1 VFFSSTRIPK
11 FIGSVL
17 FVCAG
22 FLTYGDSLLFEKIY
36 LALLGFVAVLFIR
49 DINIVSIIV
58 ISAAANLSSEVLYPL
73 VISEHFQLILKLL
86 TYFAVCYTLYNVSE
100 DSMRMPTI
108 IVVGLCLT
116 TECYWYLSGQDAP
129 MIFWYVLLLTINL
142 WVRHFLFARV
152 FIMAKYFPTQYRSLN
167 LDHTLYQLV
176 FFYILLHQLVLVEY
190 ILRRVFDV
198 PSTHI
203 YYAAPYIFHGLT
215 TYSALLVLIQGYILI
230 SKNWFKA

>member
-1 VFFSSTRIPK
+1 MFISSTRIPK
-11 FIGSVL
+11 FVGSIL

-49 DINIVSIIV
+49 DINLVSIIV
-58 ISAAANLSSEVLYPL
+58 ISAGANLSSELLYPL
-73 VISEHFQLILKLL
+73 VISEQFQFSLKIL
-86 TYFAVCYTLYNVSE
+86 TYLVACWTLLKVSE
-100 DSMRMPTI
+100 DSMQLPTVF
-108 IVVGLCLT
+108 VVILCLV
-116 TECYWYLSGQDAP
+116 TEGYWYISQQDAP

-152 FIMAKYFPTQYRSLN
+152 FIMAKYFPSQYRSLN
-167 LDHTLYQLV
+167 LDHSLYQLV
-176 FFYILLHQLVLVEY
+176 FFYILLHQLILLEY

-198 PSTHI
+198 PSTYI

-215 TYSALLVLIQGYILI
+215 TYSALLVLTQGYILI

>member
-1 VFFSSTRIPK
+1 MFFSSTRIPK

-58 ISAAANLSSEVLYPL
+58 ISAAANLSSEILYPL

-86 TYFAVCYTLYNVSE
+86 TYLAVCYTLYKVSE
-100 DSMRMPTI
+100 DSMRLPTV

-116 TECYWYLSGQDAP
+116 TECYWYLTSQEAP

-198 PSTHI
+198 SSTHI

>member
-1 VFFSSTRIPK
+1 M
-11 FIGSVL
+11 
-17 FVCAG
+17 
-22 FLTYGDSLLFEKIY
+22 
-36 LALLGFVAVLFIR
+36 FIR

-73 VISEHFQLILKLL
+73 VISEHFQLILKML
-86 TYFAVCYTLYNVSE
+86 TYLTVCYTLYKVSE
-100 DSMRMPTI
+100 DSMRLPTM
-108 IVVGLCLT
+108 IVVGFCLA
-116 TECYWYLSGQDAP
+116 TECYWYLTDQEAP

-215 TYSALLVLIQGYILI
+215 TYSALLVLIQGYVLL

>member
-1 VFFSSTRIPK
+1 MFVGSSRLPK
-11 FIGSVL
+11 IFGSVL

-22 FLTYGDSLLFEKIY
+22 FLTYGDGLLFEKIY

-49 DINIVSIIV
+49 DINLVSIII
-58 ISAAANLSSEVLYPL
+58 ISAAANLSSELLYPL
-73 VISEHFQLILKLL
+73 VISEKFQISLKLA
-86 TYFAVCYTLYNVSE
+86 TYLVTCWTLYKVSE
-100 DSMRMPTI
+100 DSLRWPTA
-108 IVVGLCLT
+108 IVVVLCLGA
-116 TECYWYLSGQDAP
+116 EAYWYLTSQEAA

-152 FIMAKYFPTQYRSLN
+152 FIMAKYFPKQYSSLD

-176 FFYILLHQLVLVEY
+176 FFYILLHQFILVEY
-190 ILRRVFDV
+190 VLRRVFDL
-198 PSTHI
+198 PSTFV

>member
-1 VFFSSTRIPK
+1 MFVSSSRIPK

-22 FLTYGDSLLFEKIY
+22 FLTYGDTLLFEKIY

-49 DINIVSIIV
+49 DINLVSIIV
-58 ISAAANLSSEVLYPL
+58 ISAGANLSSELLYPL
-73 VISEHFQLILKLL
+73 VISEQFQFPLKIL
-86 TYFAVCYTLYNVSE
+86 TYLVSCWTLFKVSE
-100 DSMRMPTI
+100 DSMRWPTVA
-108 IVVGLCLT
+108 VVALCLV
-116 TECYWYLSGQDAP
+116 TEGYWYVSGQDSP

-152 FIMAKYFPTQYRSLN
+152 FIMAKHFPSQYRSLN

-176 FFYILLHQLVLVEY
+176 FFYILLHQIILLEY
-190 ILRRVFDV
+190 IVRRVFDV
-198 PSTHI
+198 PITHI

-215 TYSALLVLIQGYILI
+215 TYSALLVLVQGYILI

>member
-1 VFFSSTRIPK
+1 MFFSSTRIPK

-49 DINIVSIIV
+49 DINLVSIIV
-58 ISAAANLSSEVLYPL
+58 ISATANLSSELLYPL
-73 VISEHFQLILKLL
+73 VISENFQLTLKVL
-86 TYFAVCYTLYNVSE
+86 TYLAACYSLYKVSE
-100 DSMRMPTI
+100 DSMRWPT
-108 IVVGLCLT
+108 VVVVAGCLA
-116 TECYWYLSGQDAP
+116 TEIYWYVSKQAAP

-152 FIMAKYFPTQYRSLN
+152 FLMAKYFPSQYRSLN
-167 LDHTLYQLV
+167 LDHSLYQLV
-176 FFYILLHQLVLVEY
+176 FFYILLHQLILIEY

-198 PSTHI
+198 QSTHI

-215 TYSALLVLIQGYILI
+215 TYSALLVLVQGYILI

>member
-1 VFFSSTRIPK
+1 MFFSSTRIPK

-58 ISAAANLSSEVLYPL
+58 ISAAANLSSEILYPL

-86 TYFAVCYTLYNVSE
+86 TYLAVCYTLYKVSE
-100 DSMRMPTI
+100 DSMRLPTV

-116 TECYWYLSGQDAP
+116 TECYWYLTGQEAP

-198 PSTHI
+198 SSTHI
-203 YYAAPYIFHGLT
+203 YYAAPYIFHGLS

>member
-1 VFFSSTRIPK
+1 MFFSSTRIPK